1 MVEIR
6 YGDQIEVADLAG
18 QTVSEARQQFRSEF
32 GIPDKARAKLNGRKV
47 SGSTEL
53 DTELNDDDKL
63 SFAVDKSK
71 APFLVGALLLAMAVT
86 GGMFAFGFINAS
98 TSLNGTVSNSNFAD
112 VTVNS
117 TGIGSLAWNAYGFYK
132 GSVPANGS
140 NNGTSI
146 FNIDTATSG
155 YTGDLVVTVSLGNT
169 DALAKVYR
177 VLSLKL
183 GMCYPNGTVMDIN
196 EDNTANASND
206 WVLLTLNN
214 GSVSLFPKGT
224 ANMTTVRVLGGS
236 YITNIKPLAGWGS
249 GTAAPQLFCE
259 VAQR

>member
-18 QTVSEARQQFRSEF
+18 QTVSEVRQQFRKEF
-32 GIPDKARAKLNGRKV
+32 GIPDKARARLNGRKV
-47 SGSTEL
+47 SGSAEP
-53 DTELNDDDKL
+53 DMELNADDRL

-71 APFLVGALLLAMAVT
+71 APFLVGALLLSMAITSGV
-86 GGMFAFGFINAS
+86 FAFGFINAS
-98 TSLNGTVSNSNFAD
+98 TNLNGSVSNSNFAD

-117 TGIGSLAWNAYGFYK
+117 TGLSSLAWNAYGFYK
-132 GSVPANGS
+132 GSIPADV
-140 NNGTSI
+140 NGTPI
-146 FNIDTATSG
+146 FNVDTATSG

-169 DALAKVYR
+169 DVLSKVYR

-183 GMCYPNGTVMDIN
+183 GMFYADGTQMDIN
-196 EDNTANASND
+196 ESGTADGDD
-206 WVLLTLNN
+206 WVMLTLNN

-224 ANMTTVRVLGGS
+224 TGLATVRVLGGS
-236 YITNIKPLAGWGS
+236 YITNVKPLAGWGS